1 MATLSLAI
9 QSKQAQTALAQLST
23 QMGITI
29 GTVNRLNLSMGSLDR
44 KLIGSSSYL
53 AAFTTR
59 FLAFGAAFAALRGI
73 KASIDTIREMDE
85 ALIRLRGHLIDP
97 RVPVQEQ
104 IRSFNELK
112 DVAFEM
118 GNATRFSAI
127 QATEGLTTLVKAGF
141 SAKDVMVALAPI
153 MKFASVGMIGM
164 EQAVKSVTDALVQF
178 SLGID
183 QTERVTDV
191 FALAAGL
198 SKTNI
203 GEITEAFQ
211 KAGPIFSAAGNQ
223 IEEVAALL
231 VVLADAGRVG
241 ESAGTALR
249 STLITMIRPTQEQR
263 RVLEELIENVDEA
276 SPITHKFVDVL
287 KAYNKVQIDIGK
299 APFLFERR
307 NVVDVINMLKST
319 TKIEEFISLL
329 KNAGGTVREFSGMLD
344 ESINAKLNKLSSTF
358 QQIAVDTGEAGL
370 IGAIKD
376 LLTVINAGIRALA
389 GWGQEWEKIST
400 TLNRVRYRLM
410 PGTAIL
416 KDVTSTHIEE
426 AARFGKFLVDF
437 FSSHD
442 VRETKKLWVD
452 YWNDVNEISK
462 RGADRIRIGLGILK
476 PYVDQG
482 PPLPE
487 NYVAPSVPY
496 PPDFVGPL
504 QIEEP
509 YRPKTRQQEAA
520 EFRIQDLISRKQAEL
535 NVIKLVNNAREVEL
549 ELYDVKRIAAQNDAI
564 ITQEQIDKYT
574 ELLRLVNIGNKQR
587 EIADIA
593 KRTRKEIDVLSL
605 SNNEREKQLQLYDLT
620 RDLSDKEKIAVD
632 AEVKALGKLI
642 STLQTLNKQRE
653 IENIAKRIRKEID
666 VLSLSNNERE
676 KQLQLYDLTRDLS
689 DKEKIAVDAEV
700 KALGKL
706 ISTLQTLNKLR
717 QTADEIGNAFTDALD
732 KLIFQTA
739 KLKDIL
745 RDLLRSLSTAVIRKA
760 VTEPAGQ
767 LVANLVTQIGTSIFS
782 GGVGDEA
789 DGVATIDTGSGP
801 RPVKYQY
808 GSIISEPTSLYSASG
823 KRGMMSETETE
834 GILPLARDSSGRLG
848 VHTSGGGAS
857 IINIYVNTPD
867 ANSFRRSKRQIVSSL
882 RRISAGRE

>member
-642 STLQTLNKQRE
+642 STLQTLNK
-653 IENIAKRIRKEID
+653 
-666 VLSLSNNERE
+666 
-676 KQLQLYDLTRDLS
+676 
-689 DKEKIAVDAEV
+689 
-700 KALGKL
+700 
-706 ISTLQTLNKLR
+706 LR